1 MTANS
6 PFRGARAFSLVEIV
20 IALGIMSF
28 ALLSLVGL
36 ASIGM
41 QRSGDSRKLQE
52 AASVA
57 NRILQMRRSAPE
69 ANASGTLFDPATFP
83 LPPFTS
89 SVSQTNYLTATGAL
103 TASATSDDATYGLA
117 VTITAPDPAQRAI
130 VTSKVSLEIFWPPT
144 ASNPQSYRLVTEVLT
159 P

>member
-1 MTANS
+1 MKALFSHDN
-6 PFRGARAFSLVEIV
+6 GAFSLVEIV
-20 IALGIMSF
+20 MAIGIMSF

-52 AASVA
+52 GASVA

-69 ANASGTLFDPATFP
+69 AVAVGTLFDPATFP
-83 LPPFTS
+83 LPPLTTS
-89 SVSQTNYLTATGAL
+89 VTQTNYLTSSGAL
-103 TASATSDDATYGLA
+103 TASAGSADATYGLA
-117 VTITAPDPAQRAI
+117 IRIEAPPADQRSI
-130 VTSKVSLEIFWPPT
+130 ITSKVSLEIFWPPT
-144 ASNPQSYRLVTEVLT
+144 ASKPQSYRLVTEVLA

>member
-1 MTANS
+1 M
-6 PFRGARAFSLVEIV
+6 EIT
-20 IALGIMSF
+20 IAIGIMSF

-69 ANASGTLFDPATFP
+69 ATSPGTLFDPGTFP
-83 LPPFTS
+83 LPPLTT
-89 SVSQTNYLTATGAL
+89 SVSKTNYLTVSGAL
-103 TASATSDDATYGLA
+103 TASATSSDAIYGLA
-117 VTITAPDPAQRAI
+117 VRIAVPPANQRAI
-130 VTSKVSLEIFWPPT
+130 VTSKISLEIFWPPT
-144 ASNPQSYRLVTEVLT
+144 ASKPQSYRLVTEVLA

>member
-1 MTANS
+1 MKTPPSRDNE
-6 PFRGARAFSLVEIV
+6 GFSLVEIV
-20 IALGIMSF
+20 IAIGIMSF
-28 ALLSLVGL
+28 AVLSLVGL

-69 ANASGTLFDPATFP
+69 AAAPGTLFDPTTFP
-83 LPPFTS
+83 LPPLTTS
-89 SVSQTNYLTATGAL
+89 MTQTNFLTASGAL
-103 TASATSDDATYGLA
+103 TASATSPDAIYGLA
-117 VTITAPDPAQRAI
+117 IIINAPLADKRSI
-130 VTSKVSLEIFWPPT
+130 ITSKVSLEIFWPPT
-144 ASNPQSYRLVTEVLT
+144 GSKLQSYRLVTEVLA